1 MKFLKTPT
9 NRCFWSSYCFF
20 HFTDYLTFNLCL
32 LIVMIIIMI
41 FLQMPLSPNTFVNVL
56 KEIIFCKNF
65 YTKEKWCRKFLVLLS
80 FLESGNK
87 VSGCKFCIPDL
98 ISTPANDG
106 DQYSYRDTIS
116 KRLSTKAE
124 QQVLKPLESY
134 HIVFRRK

>member
-1 MKFLKTPT
+1 MKFLKTPILQNT
-9 NRCFWSSYCFF
+9 YERLLLVIIQLFSL
-20 HFTDYLTFNLCL
+20 HYLTFNLCL
-32 LIVMIIIMI
+32 LIIMI

-56 KEIIFCKNF
+56 KEITFCKNF
-65 YTKEKWCRKFLVLLS
+65 YTKEKWCRKFLVLQS
-80 FLESGNK
+80 FLQSGNK

-98 ISTPANDG
+98 ISTPVSDG
-106 DQYSYRDTIS
+106 DQYSYIDTIS